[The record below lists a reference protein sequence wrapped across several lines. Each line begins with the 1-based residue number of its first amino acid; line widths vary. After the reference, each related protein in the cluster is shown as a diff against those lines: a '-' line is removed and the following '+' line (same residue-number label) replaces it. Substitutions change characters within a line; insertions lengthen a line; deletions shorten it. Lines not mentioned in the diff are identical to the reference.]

1 MPSQTQPFLS
11 MGGTI
16 VLSISTAPVVVPVS
30 SGSGV
35 TGLLLTNLST
45 LTLQILVAQ
54 SSLTT
59 LSTLSSAAV
68 QPGILLSPGPNKQ
81 ITVSCSPTPFVC
93 GMSTGTGLSGYI
105 GVSPGMGMI

>member
-16 VLSISTAPVVVPVS
+16 VMSISTAPAILPVS
-30 SGSGV
+30 SAAGIQGV
-35 TGLLLTNLST
+35 MLTNMST
-45 LTLQILVAQ
+45 LNLQILVAQ

-59 LSTLSSAAV
+59 LSTLSSGAV
-68 QPGILLSPGPNKQ
+68 QPGILLGPSKQ
-81 ITVSCSPTPFVC
+81 ITISCSPNPFVC

-105 GVSPGMGMI
+105 GVSPGMGVI